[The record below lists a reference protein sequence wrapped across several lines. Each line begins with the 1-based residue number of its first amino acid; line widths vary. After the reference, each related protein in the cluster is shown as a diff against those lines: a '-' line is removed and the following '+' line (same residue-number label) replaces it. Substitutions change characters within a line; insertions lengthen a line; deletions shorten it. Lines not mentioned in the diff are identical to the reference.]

1 MRFNLR
7 NSFLCALI
15 VILGCAHFVFGQSVV
30 TLKGEVNFDNINLRA
45 DSTPVSVVI
54 CTVSKGTKVEVV
66 EEYYDWYKIRLPK
79 SAPSYIKKRFVA
91 CLDEAA
97 QPVCSNARV
106 ISSRVNIRA
115 RPTESAPILGKA
127 DKTQSLVILSEEKG
141 WYKIQPIPNS
151 YAWIHKKFI
160 DLVPQLTVTEA
171 VNSPTTETVK
181 TEKSSP

>member
-1 MRFNLR
+1 
-7 NSFLCALI
+7 
-15 VILGCAHFVFGQSVV
+15 VILGCAHFVFAQSVV
-30 TLKGEVNFDNINLRA
+30 ALKGQVNSDNINLRA
-45 DSTPVSVVI
+45 DSTPVSEVI
-54 CTVSKGTKVEVV
+54 CIVNKGTEVEVV

-91 CLDEAA
+91 CLDEAV

-106 ISSRVNIRA
+106 ISNRVNIRA
-115 RPTESAPILGKA
+115 RPSESAPILGRA

-160 DLVPQLTVTEA
+160 DPIPQLTVTEA
-171 VNSPTTETVK
+171 VDSPATETAK